1 MNWRSARLSAAL
13 LAIALGPTRAG
24 LAQVPS
30 PIAEV
35 KSILHEA
42 SALIPMIEA
51 RQRSAIAANIASEQT
66 RAGDDEGALTSRS
79 SANAPVGGVAYS
91 LAVRGRLAEALQLI
105 APMPP
110 GQEKGV
116 AYWQVAQGLL
126 EVAEY
131 DDALLVARLISK
143 DSKEADRSLDIL
155 MQIYSAQWKAG
166 GRQAAAATLSE
177 ALKLAQRSPE
187 LQSFLFRP
195 AGQSILISSRRAAM
209 YERIVHA
216 LALAGNRDD
225 ARTVVAYIS
234 DMAAKEQDSEKRN
247 GILGTLAEA
256 QADIGDFTAALLTAE
271 PLKSAYNADGV
282 LQPIAMELA
291 RQGDVAA
298 ALDILADTPTRS
310 VLPALL
316 GMSRTLSDSGNYAG
330 ARAAVDKINDP
341 GQRASALASLAFE
354 QAVKDPVGSKVNV
367 TLAWRLAQEA
377 RDKAPSYVFQN
388 SVQMVAAARA
398 RMGDFAG
405 ALEIIN
411 SAVILNKA
419 WPLACLVQGM
429 VEAGKKDEALS
440 LARSQDVPLAR
451 ADALLQ
457 IARSLKYQIETANN
471 KAAPPH

>member
-13 LAIALGPTRAG
+13 LAIALGQTRAA

-126 EVAEY
+126 EVAKY

-282 LQPIAMELA
+282 LQPIA
-291 RQGDVAA
+291 
-298 ALDILADTPTRS
+298 
-310 VLPALL
+310 
-316 GMSRTLSDSGNYAG
+316 SRTLSDSGNYAG